1 MERKLM
7 NKKMQMRDKFL
18 PNLPKVHCRR
28 MPVAADNLRF
38 INKDEKTGVVKI
50 SGYAVK
56 WGSVNYH
63 GEKFIRGAFAEVCA
77 AFAAGTKKIH
87 AYYNHG
93 WRLWYVDA
101 QLAMRIGKY
110 TALNE
115 DDTGLYVE
123 LEFTPGLGIAE
134 SVAAMVR
141 HGTVDGFSI
150 AFYPV
155 SDLDYDDKGTHI
167 EIRRADM
174 YEISVVDEPSDDA
187 ARVIN
192 EETIQAIESDD
203 DAEAILRSLGLHGD
217 YAAKFLTRFTDM
229 HKPKDESKPEP
240 KKDPLGFL
248 DNI

>member
-1 MERKLM
+1 MCGISFR
-7 NKKMQMRDKFL
+7 QTCQ
-18 PNLPKVHCRR
+18 CRR
-28 MPVAADNLRF
+28 MPVVADNLRF
-38 INKDEKTGVVKI
+38 INKDEKTGIVKI

-56 WGSVNYH
+56 WDSINYH

-110 TALNE
+110 TVLKE
-115 DDTGLYVE
+115 DEVGLYVE
-123 LEFTPGLGIAE
+123 LEFTPRLAIA
-134 SVAAMVR
+134 SDVTAMVQ

-150 AFYPV
+150 AFFPIG
-155 SDLDYDDKGTHI
+155 DLDYDDKGTHI
-167 EIRRADM
+167 EIRRADI

-192 EETIQAIESDD
+192 DQTIEAIESED
-203 DAEAILRSLGLHGD
+203 DAEELLRSLGLAGD
-217 YAAKFLTRFTDM
+217 YSKKLIARLTDV
-229 HKPKDESKPEP
+229 HKPKENPPPKTEP
-240 KKDPLGFL
+240 DPLAFL
-248 DNI
+248 DQIA

>member
-1 MERKLM
+1 
-7 NKKMQMRDKFL
+7 
-18 PNLPKVHCRR
+18 
-28 MPVAADNLRF
+28 MPVLVDNLRF
-38 INKDEKTGVVKI
+38 INRDEKTGAIKI

-56 WGSVNYH
+56 WDSINFH

-93 WRLWYVDA
+93 WRMWYVDA

-110 TALNE
+110 TVLKE
-115 DDTGLYVE
+115 DDVGLYIE
-123 LEFTPGLGIAE
+123 LEFTPGLQIAN
-134 SVAAMVR
+134 SVAAMVQ

-155 SDLDYDDKGTHI
+155 SDLDYDDKGTHV

-192 EETIQAIESDD
+192 EETIQAIESND
-203 DAEAILRSLGLHGD
+203 DAEAILRSLGLHGE
-217 YAAKFLTRFTDM
+217 YATKFLTRLTDV
-229 HKPKDESKPEP
+229 HKPKDEPKTEP
-240 KKDPLGFL
+240 KKDPFSFL
-248 DNI
+248 DKAAT

>member
-1 MERKLM
+1 MKNQLQVR
-7 NKKMQMRDKFL
+7 NKAL
-18 PNLPKVHCRR
+18 PNLPKVLCRR
-28 MPVAADNLRF
+28 MPVTVDNLRF
-38 INKDEKTGVVKI
+38 INKDEKTGAVKI

-56 WGSVNYH
+56 WDSINYH

-93 WRLWYVDA
+93 WRMWYVDA

-110 TALNE
+110 TVLKE
-115 DDTGLYVE
+115 DDVGLYIE
-123 LEFTPGLGIAE
+123 LEFTPELQIANN
-134 SVAAMVR
+134 VAAMVR

-155 SDLDYDDKGTHI
+155 SDLDYDDKGTHV

-217 YAAKFLTRFTDM
+217 YAAKFLTRLTDV
-229 HKPKDESKPEP
+229 HKPKDEAQIEH
-240 KKDPLGFL
+240 KKDLFSFL
-248 DNI
+248 DKATA